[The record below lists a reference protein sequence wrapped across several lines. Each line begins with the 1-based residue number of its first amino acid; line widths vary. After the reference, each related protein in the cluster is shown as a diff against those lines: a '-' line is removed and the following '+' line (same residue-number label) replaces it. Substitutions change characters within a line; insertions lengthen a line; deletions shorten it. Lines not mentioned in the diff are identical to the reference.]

1 MILKFLN
8 QEKDIMTTE
17 EIKKATRQFVA
28 DNKDS
33 VPELFRRLDE
43 YTGSRTGS
51 DDPMSEILKM
61 ANRVRAELIN
71 DKKTA

>member
-1 MILKFLN
+1 MILKFFN
-8 QEKDIMTTE
+8 HEDIMTTE
-17 EIKKATRQFVA
+17 DIKKEARQFVA

-43 YTGSRTGS
+43 CTGSKTGGN
-51 DDPMSEILKM
+51 DPMLEILKM
-61 ANRVRAELIN
+61 ANRVREELIN